1 MMHGM
6 ATKDEVTAF
15 EDQVNAAGLKI
26 AAVLREAGIDRSL
39 WTRWKNGTVEP
50 RLVSWRAL
58 EAAAEKLGLQKAA

>member
-1 MMHGM
+1 M

-15 EDQVNAAGLKI
+15 EDRANDAGLTI
-26 AAVLREAGIDRSL
+26 AAILREAGIDRSL

-58 EAAAEKLGLQKAA
+58 EAAAEKLGMRRAA